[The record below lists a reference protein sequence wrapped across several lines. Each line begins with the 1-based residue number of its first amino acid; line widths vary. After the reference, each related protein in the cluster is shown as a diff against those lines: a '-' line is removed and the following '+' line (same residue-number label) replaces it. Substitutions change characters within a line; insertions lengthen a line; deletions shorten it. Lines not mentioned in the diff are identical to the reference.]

1 MPIAQ
6 SGVFDL
12 NLSLTVFKAVI
23 LLILVFYAIF
33 SLIILRQVDLMSKT
47 LITHVS
53 PVVKAIAIVHAGF
66 ILGLIV
72 LVLGAL

>member
-1 MPIAQ
+1 
-6 SGVFDL
+6 
-12 NLSLTVFKAVI
+12 
-23 LLILVFYAIF
+23 
-33 SLIILRQVDLMSKT
+33 MSKT